1 MTETRYEGEHN
12 AKVLAM
18 IEDVSKL
25 RAAAIENITKRFEQ
39 IPGPYAY
46 EIRQAERDGRDP
58 VAVRHY
64 YFQMEIRTVTALY
77 NRILADLHNLLIPTY
92 IISKENSVGRP

>member
-1 MTETRYEGEHN
+1 MTEIRYEGEHN

-25 RAAAIENITKRFEQ
+25 RNAAIENITKRFEQ

-58 VAVRHY
+58 VVVRHH
-64 YFQMEIRTVTALY
+64 YFQMEIRLVTAPY

-92 IISKENSVGRP
+92 IISKEKSL